1 MRIAEVNVNSKGE
14 GIAEALSETEK
25 LAVDIGLERTEIMH
39 LRLLAEELIGMLKSY
54 AYDVDAVYR
63 AALEDRKFCLSLDA
77 DILMTQEMHD
87 ELIAISKTGKNESA
101 RGFMGRL
108 KELIGM
114 ALLPS
119 ESKPTVMGGLSLS
132 LMSMGSPGG
141 YQAGSDSARWSLQNY
156 RKNAKEEQIA
166 ELEKS
171 IVASIADDVTV
182 AVDGDHVRLAVY
194 KQF

>member
-1 MRIAEVNVNSKGE
+1 
-14 GIAEALSETEK
+14 
-25 LAVDIGLERTEIMH
+25 
-39 LRLLAEELIGMLKSY
+39 
-54 AYDVDAVYR
+54 
-63 AALEDRKFCLSLDA
+63 
-77 DILMTQEMHD
+77 
-87 ELIAISKTGKNESA
+87 
-101 RGFMGRL
+101 
-108 KELIGM
+108 M

-182 AVDGDHVRLAVY
+182 AVDGNHVRLAVY